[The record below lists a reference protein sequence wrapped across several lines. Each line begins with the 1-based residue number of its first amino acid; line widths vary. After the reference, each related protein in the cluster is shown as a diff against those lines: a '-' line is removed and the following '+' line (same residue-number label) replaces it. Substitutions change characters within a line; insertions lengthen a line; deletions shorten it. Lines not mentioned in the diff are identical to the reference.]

1 MERAREKI
9 KLFEINFLDLGSEDF
24 LSKEPDN
31 KFFKLCGSHVLCH
44 NYLSLPLQHKSSQR
58 RCINEHTQM
67 SFSETLRFEA
77 HMIFKS

>member
-24 LSKEPDN
+24 LSKKPDSKCF
-31 KFFKLCGSHVLCH
+31 KFCGSHVLCH
-44 NYLSLPLQHKSSQR
+44 NYLSLPLQRKSSQR
-58 RCINEHTQM
+58 QYINEHTQR
-67 SFSETLRFEA
+67 SFSETLRFEV